1 MQKLCWKK
9 TGWRFAVKY
18 VGEKI
23 VSWIEQPFV
32 ALVVF
37 HSET

>member
-1 MQKLCWKK
+1 MRKLYWKK
-9 TGWRFAVKY
+9 TGWRFAVKQA
-18 VGEKI
+18 GEKI
-23 VSWIEQPFV
+23 VSRIEQPFV